1 MHEMSLTEGVVR
13 ILEDQAAQHGF
24 ARVKT
29 VWLEIGE
36 LSTVVPD
43 SMEFCFAA
51 VAKGSPITADARLEI
66 IRVPGQA
73 WCLDCARNVAVTS
86 RADLCPDCGGGKL
99 AITGGEEMRVKEL
112 EVE

>member
-13 ILEDQAAQHGF
+13 ILEDQAAAHGF
-24 ARVKT
+24 TRVKT

-43 SMEFCFAA
+43 SMEFCFEA
-51 VAKGSPITADARLEI
+51 VAKGNPLTAETRLEI
-66 IRVPGQA
+66 IRVPGAA
-73 WCLDCARNVAVTS
+73 WCMDCATSVAVTS
-86 RADLCPDCGGGKL
+86 RVDLCPQCGGTKL
-99 AITGGEEMRVKEL
+99 AVTAGEEMRIKEL